1 MTLKTEILTISR
13 QNQMDALS
21 PWFDAQ
27 LDARI
32 QDGTYVNA
40 QTIADITAPQI
51 VAQLKA
57 YRLDNKINTVV
68 LGMSGGV
75 DSALTARLFQIA
87 GWTVQGLVMP
97 IHQDPVE
104 TQRGIEACE
113 RMGIDYQIID
123 LSDMFDAMHAKR
135 AGHLPFADSKAG
147 RIRQGNLRAR
157 LRMITAYDTA
167 AALGGLVASTDNFSE
182 LSAGFWTICGD
193 VGDISPI
200 QNLLKSWEV
209 PALARAVDVPDSIW
223 KAKPTDGLG
232 VDDGDEAQLGAS
244 YLEWDLML
252 LHLMDNPAAT
262 FTDERAQ
269 SVARSVRTRMGQT
282 WFKRFGPIMLPGQ
295 DKTRYTRLEALDATL
310 QPDVMKT
317 IA

>member
-13 QNQMDALS
+13 QNQIGALS

-32 QDGTYVNA
+32 QDGTYVKA
-40 QTIADITAPQI
+40 QTLADTTAPKI
-51 VAQLKA
+51 IAQLKA
-57 YRLDNKINTVV
+57 YRIDNKLDTVV

-75 DSALTARLFQIA
+75 DSALTARLFQMA
-87 GWTVQGLVMP
+87 GWTVRGLVMP
-97 IHQDPVE
+97 IHQDPAE
-104 TQRGIEACE
+104 TKRGIEACE
-113 RMGIDYQIID
+113 SIEIAYDVID

-135 AGHLPFADSKAG
+135 AGHIPFKDTKAG

-157 LRMITAYDTA
+157 IRMITGYDTA
-167 AALGGLVASTDNFSE
+167 AALGGVVASTDNFSE

-209 PALARAVDVPDSIW
+209 PALARAMDVPKSIW
-223 KAKPTDGLG
+223 TAKPTDGLG

-252 LHLMDNPAAT
+252 LHLMDNPDAT
-262 FTDERAQ
+262 FTNERAK
-269 SVARSVRTRMGQT
+269 SVAQSVRTRMGQT

-310 QPDVMKT
+310 QPDVIKD